1 MVQNP
6 RVLIVADDL
15 TGAMDS
21 AGPFAAIGVETWVVA
36 VPMQCDPA
44 AIAGARVVSV
54 NTDSRHL
61 PAVQA
66 ATRVRDIVLRLG
78 PEAFDIVVK
87 KIDSTLRGNV
97 VSETLALL
105 EASGRRRA
113 VIAPAFPAQ
122 GRTVKNGVVHVNG
135 VPLAETAFARDALS
149 PPPLAPLQK
158 VFAEARPGL
167 AVAIAGAGDDVNSDS
182 NIRIWIADGATNA
195 DLAVTVSAIH
205 DQFREVLLAGS
216 AGITKPL
223 ARACFSATGS
233 QAAPEQLTGTIV
245 FAVGSRAV
253 QSAEQVESLM
263 REPGSRMLRAPNGR
277 LLQKE
282 FPTARN
288 LVLKA
293 TADDAGKEGDAQ
305 QVAADLARNAIDA
318 ARSTHA
324 QALVATGG
332 DTAIAILTAT
342 GYPALQVLGDLMP
355 GIPYARIRV
364 DGAPLWLVTK
374 AGGFG
379 GRDTFRQIARRL
391 RTEFATEDTEIT
403 ERNTGK

>member
-1 MVQNP
+1 MTENP

-21 AGPFAAIGVETWVVA
+21 AGPFAEIGVETWVVA
-36 VPMQCDPA
+36 APMQCDPA
-44 AIAGARVVSV
+44 TIVRASVVSV

-61 PAVQA
+61 PAAQA
-66 ATRVRDIVLRLG
+66 ATRVRDIVRRIG
-78 PEAFDIVVK
+78 PEAFDVVVK

-97 VSETLALL
+97 VAETLALL
-105 EASGRRRA
+105 ETSGRRGA

-122 GRTVKNGVVHVNG
+122 GRTVKSGVVHVNG

-149 PPPLAPLQK
+149 PPPLAPLQQ

-167 AVAIAGAGDDVNSDS
+167 DVAVAGAADDFGSGS
-182 NIRIWIADGATNA
+182 NIRVWIADGATDA
-195 DLAVTVSAIH
+195 DLAATVNAV
-205 DQFREVLLAGS
+205 QNQLGELLLAGS

-223 ARACFSATGS
+223 ARACFGAAVA
-233 QAAPEQLTGTIV
+233 QAVPEKLTGTIV
-245 FAVGSRAV
+245 FAVGSRAI
-253 QSAEQVESLM
+253 QSAEQVESLLQ
-263 REPGSRMLRAPNGR
+263 EPGTRMLHAPNGR
-277 LLQKE
+277 LPQQE
-282 FPTARN
+282 FPVVRN

-293 TADDAGKEGDAQ
+293 TTGEEGKEGDAR
-305 QVAADLARNAIDA
+305 QVAADMARNAIDA
-318 ARSTHA
+318 ARRMHA

-332 DTAIAILTAT
+332 DTAFAILTVT
-342 GYPALQVLGDLMP
+342 GNPALQVLGDLMP

-391 RTEFATEDTEIT
+391 RA
-403 ERNTGK
+403 ERPHNDDKAAGASNG

>member
-1 MVQNP
+1 MMENP

-21 AGPFAAIGVETWVVA
+21 AGPFAEIGVETWVVA
-36 VPMQCDPA
+36 APMHCDPA
-44 AIAGARVVSV
+44 RIARARVVSV

-61 PAVQA
+61 PPAQA
-66 ATRVRDIVLRLG
+66 ATRVRDVVRAIG
-78 PEAFDIVVK
+78 HGAFDVIVK

-97 VSETLALL
+97 VAETLALL
-105 EASGRRRA
+105 ETSGRRGA

-122 GRTVKNGVVHVNG
+122 GRTVKNGMVHVNG
-135 VPLAETAFARDALS
+135 VPLAQTAFARDALS
-149 PPPLAPLQK
+149 PPPVAPLQQ

-167 AVAIAGAGDDVNSDS
+167 TVAISGAADDFSSGS
-182 NIRIWIADGATNA
+182 NVRIWITDGTTDA
-195 DLAVTVSAIH
+195 DLAATVSAVQH
-205 DQFREVLLAGS
+205 QFAELLLAGS
-216 AGITKPL
+216 AGITKVL
-223 ARACFSATGS
+223 ARACFGAATS
-233 QAAPEQLTGTIV
+233 KAAPEKLTGTIV
-245 FAVGSRAV
+245 FVVGSRAV

-263 REPGSRMLRAPNGR
+263 REPGTKMLRAPNGR
-277 LLQKE
+277 LSQNE
-282 FPTARN
+282 FPAVRI

-293 TADDAGKEGDAQ
+293 TTDDAGEEGDAL
-305 QVAADLARNAIDA
+305 QVAADMARNALEA
-318 ARSTHA
+318 ARRTHA

-332 DTAIAILTAT
+332 DTAIAILRVS
-342 GYPALQVLGDLMP
+342 GNPALQVLGDLMP

-391 RTEFATEDTEIT
+391 RAEVAREFT
-403 ERNTGK
+403 ERNSGK

>member
-21 AGPFAAIGVETWVVA
+21 AGPFAEIGVETWVVA
-36 VPMQCDPA
+36 APMQCDPSTIVRA
-44 AIAGARVVSV
+44 NVVSV

-61 PAVQA
+61 PAAQA
-66 ATRVRDIVLRLG
+66 ASRVRDIVRRLG
-78 PEAFDIVVK
+78 PEAFDVVVK

-97 VSETLALL
+97 VAETLALL
-105 EASGRRRA
+105 ETSGRRGA

-122 GRTVKNGVVHVNG
+122 GRTMKSGVVHVNG
-135 VPLAETAFARDALS
+135 VPLAETVFARDALS
-149 PPPLAPLQK
+149 PPPLAPLQQ
-158 VFAEARPGL
+158 VFAKAERGL
-167 AVAIAGAGDDVNSDS
+167 GVAIAGAADDFSSGS
-182 NIRIWIADGATNA
+182 NIRIWIADGATDA
-195 DLAVTVSAIH
+195 DLAATVSAVYH
-205 DQFREVLLAGS
+205 QLGDLLVAGS

-223 ARACFSATGS
+223 ARACFGGTAS
-233 QAAPEQLTGTIV
+233 QAVPEKLTGTIV

-263 REPGSRMLRAPNGR
+263 REPGTRMLRAPNGR
-277 LLQKE
+277 LAQRE
-282 FPTARN
+282 FPIARN

-293 TADDAGKEGDAQ
+293 TADDAGREGDAE
-305 QVAADLARNAIDA
+305 QVAADMARNAIDA
-318 ARSTHA
+318 VRRTHA

-332 DTAIAILTAT
+332 DTAIAILTET
-342 GYPALQVLGDLMP
+342 GNPALQVLGDLMP

-379 GRDTFRQIARRL
+379 GRDTFRQIVRRL
-391 RTEFATEDTEIT
+391 RAESAPSTAVETK
-403 ERNTGK
+403 G